1 MSDHPMRGRTAIS
14 GLGET
19 KYYKRAA
26 APDGE
31 FKMCLEAIL
40 LACED
45 AGVDPRDIDGF
56 ASYSNERSSPDRLA
70 AALGIKEMRL
80 SNMFWGGGGGGG
92 SGALANAVSA
102 IISGQC
108 EVVVVY
114 RSLAQGQFGRFGQGA
129 VVNEISNDGK
139 WTAPF
144 GLMSPAQ

>member
-45 AGVDPRDIDGF
+45 AVVDPRDIDGF

-70 AALGIKEMRL
+70 AA
-80 SNMFWGGGGGGG
+80 
-92 SGALANAVSA
+92 
-102 IISGQC
+102 
-108 EVVVVY
+108 
-114 RSLAQGQFGRFGQGA
+114 
-129 VVNEISNDGK
+129 
-139 WTAPF
+139 
-144 GLMSPAQ
+144 